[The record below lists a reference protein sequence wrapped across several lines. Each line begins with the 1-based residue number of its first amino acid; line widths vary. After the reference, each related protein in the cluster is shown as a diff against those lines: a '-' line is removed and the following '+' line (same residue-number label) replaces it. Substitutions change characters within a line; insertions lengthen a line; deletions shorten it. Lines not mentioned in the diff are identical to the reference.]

1 MEAANKEWNDL
12 QAMSNEEYLQKTVLP
27 VLYQGMKI
35 LDRDRPE
42 APLEYLSMFL
52 LKNQHMVNVPKK
64 PEEMI

>member
-52 LKNQHMVNVPKK
+52 LKN
-64 PEEMI
+64 